1 MNKLIIS
8 FIIAFVLLTTII
20 SAAKPKLHKPLTFA
34 PQSTVVEDIPEKTSE
49 EEVQAPQV
57 VHVQQE
63 ETEETKFQFFPQK
76 DNIIEQNVKV
86 KPENTQTVQQRT
98 IVQNQPSQM
107 QNREIKTGGV
117 KNQTQTTQKT
127 KYELPKSVQ
136 DIVNGKKSPAQQ
148 EERIVKTQPAPVQK
162 QVQQKTAAQPIQQQ
176 ARPVQTKPQQV
187 QQKTVQVTSNTPL
200 TEAEEVI
207 VWNKWRSDL
216 QNKVMRDSRIAA
228 PRGTVFR
235 FSFTVN
241 KFGQMSNLKVWSDT
255 PGYTNYAIQALKP
268 LILSYQGQPIL
279 NFPARTKRI
288 TTNVEGAFAI
298 SNQDR
303 YTTPNDYSDIER
315 VRN

>member
-8 FIIAFVLLTTII
+8 LIVIFVLLTTVI
-20 SAAKPKLHKPLTFA
+20 SVVKPPLHKPLTFA
-34 PQSTVVEDIPEKTSE
+34 PQSTVVEDIPQKASDTDVET
-49 EEVQAPQV
+49 QI
-57 VHVQQE
+57 VHVQQTQE
-63 ETEETKFQFFPQK
+63 EQGVQLTPQQ
-76 DNIIEQNVKV
+76 DNIIQQNVKV
-86 KPENTQTVQQRT
+86 SQIPQQIVEQKTIFQNTPSQVVNKNIKTKAVKSQTQVQQR
-98 IVQNQPSQM
+98 P
-107 QNREIKTGGV
+107 
-117 KNQTQTTQKT
+117 
-127 KYELPKSVQ
+127 KYELPKSIQ
-136 DIVNGKKSPAQQ
+136 DIVNGKHPQNQEVEKIVQSPKPPVQQ
-148 EERIVKTQPAPVQK
+148 TTHQKPTTQPQQQIQQK
-162 QVQQKTAAQPIQQQ
+162 PKPPQVQQ
-176 ARPVQTKPQQV
+176 KPQQV
-187 QQKTVQVTSNTPL
+187 QNNAPL

-241 KFGQMSNLKVWSDT
+241 KFGQMSNLKIWSDT

-268 LILSYQGQPIL
+268 LLLSYQGKPIL

>member
-8 FIIAFVLLTTII
+8 LIVIFILLTTAILVV
-20 SAAKPKLHKPLTFA
+20 KPSLHKPLTFA
-34 PQSTVVEDIPEKTSE
+34 PQNTIVESIPQKASDTDVET
-49 EEVQAPQV
+49 QI
-57 VHVQQE
+57 VHVQQTQE
-63 ETEETKFQFFPQK
+63 EQGIQLAPQQDK
-76 DNIIEQNVKV
+76 LTQQNVKV
-86 KPENTQTVQQRT
+86 SQIPQQIVEQKSIFQNFPSQVVNKNIKTKAVKSQTQVQQR
-98 IVQNQPSQM
+98 P
-107 QNREIKTGGV
+107 
-117 KNQTQTTQKT
+117 
-127 KYELPKSVQ
+127 KYELPKSIQ
-136 DIVNGKKSPAQQ
+136 DIVNGKHPQNQEVEKIVQSPKPPVQQ
-148 EERIVKTQPAPVQK
+148 TSHQKPTTQPQ
-162 QVQQKTAAQPIQQQ
+162 QQIQQKP
-176 ARPVQTKPQQV
+176 KPQQV
-187 QQKTVQVTSNTPL
+187 QNNAPL

-241 KFGQMSNLKVWSDT
+241 KFGQMSNLKIWSDT

-268 LILSYQGQPIL
+268 LLLSYQGKPIL

>member
-8 FIIAFVLLTTII
+8 LIVIFILLTTAILVV
-20 SAAKPKLHKPLTFA
+20 KPSLHKPLTFA
-34 PQSTVVEDIPEKTSE
+34 PQNTIVESIPQKASDTDVET
-49 EEVQAPQV
+49 QI
-57 VHVQQE
+57 VHVQQTQE
-63 ETEETKFQFFPQK
+63 EQGIQLAPQQDK
-76 DNIIEQNVKV
+76 LTQQNVKV
-86 KPENTQTVQQRT
+86 SQIPQQIVEQKSIFQNIPSQVVNKNIKTKAVKSQTQVQQR
-98 IVQNQPSQM
+98 P
-107 QNREIKTGGV
+107 
-117 KNQTQTTQKT
+117 
-127 KYELPKSVQ
+127 KYELPKSIQ
-136 DIVNGKKSPAQQ
+136 DIVNGKHPQNQEVEKIVHSPKPPVQQ
-148 EERIVKTQPAPVQK
+148 TSHQKPTTQPQ
-162 QVQQKTAAQPIQQQ
+162 QQIQQKP
-176 ARPVQTKPQQV
+176 KPQQV
-187 QQKTVQVTSNTPL
+187 QNNAPL

-241 KFGQMSNLKVWSDT
+241 KFGQMSNLKIWSDT

-268 LILSYQGQPIL
+268 LLLSYQGKPIL

>member
-8 FIIAFVLLTTII
+8 LIVLFILLTTAILVV
-20 SAAKPKLHKPLTFA
+20 KPSLHKPLTFA
-34 PQSTVVEDIPEKTSE
+34 PQNTIVESIPQKASDTDVET
-49 EEVQAPQV
+49 QI
-57 VHVQQE
+57 VHVQQTQE
-63 ETEETKFQFFPQK
+63 EQGIQLAPQQDK
-76 DNIIEQNVKV
+76 LTQQNVKV
-86 KPENTQTVQQRT
+86 SQIPQQIVEQKSIFQNFPSQVVNKNIKTKAVKSQTQVQQR
-98 IVQNQPSQM
+98 P
-107 QNREIKTGGV
+107 
-117 KNQTQTTQKT
+117 
-127 KYELPKSVQ
+127 KYELPKSIQ
-136 DIVNGKKSPAQQ
+136 DIVNGKHPQNQEVEKIVQSPKPPVQQ
-148 EERIVKTQPAPVQK
+148 TSHQKPTTQPQQQIQQK
-162 QVQQKTAAQPIQQQ
+162 PKPPQVQNNA
-176 ARPVQTKPQQV
+176 
-187 QQKTVQVTSNTPL
+187 PL

-241 KFGQMSNLKVWSDT
+241 KFGQMSNLKIWSDT

-268 LILSYQGQPIL
+268 LLLSYQGKPIL

>member
-8 FIIAFVLLTTII
+8 LIVIFILLTTAILVV
-20 SAAKPKLHKPLTFA
+20 KPSLHKPLTFA
-34 PQSTVVEDIPEKTSE
+34 PQNTIVESIPQKASDTDVET
-49 EEVQAPQV
+49 QI
-57 VHVQQE
+57 VHVQQTQE
-63 ETEETKFQFFPQK
+63 DQGIQLAPQQDK
-76 DNIIEQNVKV
+76 LTQQNVKV
-86 KPENTQTVQQRT
+86 SQIPQQIVEQKSIFQNFPSQVVNKNIKTKAVKSQTQVQQR
-98 IVQNQPSQM
+98 P
-107 QNREIKTGGV
+107 
-117 KNQTQTTQKT
+117 
-127 KYELPKSVQ
+127 KYELPKSIQ
-136 DIVNGKKSPAQQ
+136 DIVNGKHPQNQEVEKIVQSPKPPVQQ
-148 EERIVKTQPAPVQK
+148 TPHQKPTTQPQ
-162 QVQQKTAAQPIQQQ
+162 QQIQQKP
-176 ARPVQTKPQQV
+176 KPQQV
-187 QQKTVQVTSNTPL
+187 QNNAPL

-241 KFGQMSNLKVWSDT
+241 KFGQMSNLKIWSDT

-268 LILSYQGQPIL
+268 LLLSYQGKPIL

>member
-8 FIIAFVLLTTII
+8 LIVIFILLTTVILVV
-20 SAAKPKLHKPLTFA
+20 KPSLHKPLTFA
-34 PQSTVVEDIPEKTSE
+34 PQNTIVESIPQKASDTDVET
-49 EEVQAPQV
+49 QI
-57 VHVQQE
+57 VHVQQTQE
-63 ETEETKFQFFPQK
+63 EQGIQLAPQQDK
-76 DNIIEQNVKV
+76 LTQQNVKV
-86 KPENTQTVQQRT
+86 SQIPQQIVEQKSIFQNFPSQVVNKNIKTKAVKSQTQVQQR
-98 IVQNQPSQM
+98 P
-107 QNREIKTGGV
+107 
-117 KNQTQTTQKT
+117 
-127 KYELPKSVQ
+127 KYELPKSIQ
-136 DIVNGKKSPAQQ
+136 DIVNGKHPQNQEVEKIVQSPKPPVQQ
-148 EERIVKTQPAPVQK
+148 TPHQKPTTQPQ
-162 QVQQKTAAQPIQQQ
+162 QQIQQKP
-176 ARPVQTKPQQV
+176 KPQQV
-187 QQKTVQVTSNTPL
+187 QNNAPL

-241 KFGQMSNLKVWSDT
+241 KFGQMSNLKIWSDT

-268 LILSYQGQPIL
+268 LLLSYQGKPIL

>member
-8 FIIAFVLLTTII
+8 LIVIFILLTTVILVV
-20 SAAKPKLHKPLTFA
+20 KPSLHKPLTFA
-34 PQSTVVEDIPEKTSE
+34 PQNTIVESIPQKASDTDVET
-49 EEVQAPQV
+49 QI
-57 VHVQQE
+57 VHVQQTQE
-63 ETEETKFQFFPQK
+63 EQGIQLAPQQDK
-76 DNIIEQNVKV
+76 LTQQNVKV
-86 KPENTQTVQQRT
+86 SQIPQQIVEQKSIFQNIPSQVVNKNIKTKAVKPQTQVQQR
-98 IVQNQPSQM
+98 P
-107 QNREIKTGGV
+107 
-117 KNQTQTTQKT
+117 
-127 KYELPKSVQ
+127 KYELPKSIQ
-136 DIVNGKKSPAQQ
+136 DIVNGKHPQNQEVEKIVQSP
-148 EERIVKTQPAPVQK
+148 KPPVQQTSHQK
-162 QVQQKTAAQPIQQQ
+162 PTTQHQQQIQQKPKPPQVQQ
-176 ARPVQTKPQQV
+176 KPQQV
-187 QQKTVQVTSNTPL
+187 QNNAPL

-241 KFGQMSNLKVWSDT
+241 KFGQMSNLKIWSDT

-268 LILSYQGQPIL
+268 LLLSYQGKPIL

>member
-8 FIIAFVLLTTII
+8 LIVIFVLLTTVILVV
-20 SAAKPKLHKPLTFA
+20 KPSLHKPLTFA
-34 PQSTVVEDIPEKTSE
+34 PQSTVVEDIPQKASDTDVET
-49 EEVQAPQV
+49 QI
-57 VHVQQE
+57 VHVQQTQE
-63 ETEETKFQFFPQK
+63 EQGVQFTPQQ
-76 DNIIEQNVKV
+76 DNIIQQNVKV
-86 KPENTQTVQQRT
+86 SQIPQQIVEQKTIFQNTPSQVVNKKIKTKAVKSQTQVQQR
-98 IVQNQPSQM
+98 P
-107 QNREIKTGGV
+107 
-117 KNQTQTTQKT
+117 
-127 KYELPKSVQ
+127 KYELPKSIQ
-136 DIVNGKKSPAQQ
+136 DIVNGKHPQNQEVEKIVQSP
-148 EERIVKTQPAPVQK
+148 KPPVQQTTHQK
-162 QVQQKTAAQPIQQQ
+162 PTTPPQQQQVQQKP
-176 ARPVQTKPQQV
+176 KPQQV
-187 QQKTVQVTSNTPL
+187 QQKPQQVQNNAPL

-241 KFGQMSNLKVWSDT
+241 KFGQMSNLKIWSDT

-268 LILSYQGQPIL
+268 LLLSYQGKPIL

-303 YTTPNDYSDIER
+303 FTTPNDYSDIER

>member
-8 FIIAFVLLTTII
+8 LIVIFVLLTTVI
-20 SAAKPKLHKPLTFA
+20 SVVKPPLHKPLTFA
-34 PQSTVVEDIPEKTSE
+34 PQSTVVEDIPQKASDTDVET
-49 EEVQAPQV
+49 QI
-57 VHVQQE
+57 VHVQQTQE
-63 ETEETKFQFFPQK
+63 EQGVQFTPQQ
-76 DNIIEQNVKV
+76 DNIIQQNVKV
-86 KPENTQTVQQRT
+86 SQIPQQIVEQKTFFQNTPSQVVNKNIKTKAIKSQTQVQQR
-98 IVQNQPSQM
+98 P
-107 QNREIKTGGV
+107 
-117 KNQTQTTQKT
+117 
-127 KYELPKSVQ
+127 KYELPKSIQ
-136 DIVNGKKSPAQQ
+136 DIVNGKHPQNQEVEKIVQSP
-148 EERIVKTQPAPVQK
+148 KPPVQQTTHQK
-162 QVQQKTAAQPIQQQ
+162 PTTPHQQQQVQQKP
-176 ARPVQTKPQQV
+176 KPQQV
-187 QQKTVQVTSNTPL
+187 QQKPQQVQNNAPL

-241 KFGQMSNLKVWSDT
+241 KFGQMSNLKIWSDT

-268 LILSYQGQPIL
+268 LLLSYQGKPIL

-303 YTTPNDYSDIER
+303 FTTPNDYSDIER

>member
-8 FIIAFVLLTTII
+8 LIVIFILLTTAILVV
-20 SAAKPKLHKPLTFA
+20 KPSLHKPLTFA
-34 PQSTVVEDIPEKTSE
+34 PQNTIVESIPQKASDTDVET
-49 EEVQAPQV
+49 QI
-57 VHVQQE
+57 VHVQQTQE
-63 ETEETKFQFFPQK
+63 EQGIQLAPQQDK
-76 DNIIEQNVKV
+76 LTQQNVKV
-86 KPENTQTVQQRT
+86 SQIPQQIVEQKSIFQNIPSQVVNKNIKTKAVKPQTQVQQR
-98 IVQNQPSQM
+98 P
-107 QNREIKTGGV
+107 
-117 KNQTQTTQKT
+117 
-127 KYELPKSVQ
+127 KYELPKSIQ
-136 DIVNGKKSPAQQ
+136 DIVNGKHPQNQEVEKIVQSPKPPVQQ
-148 EERIVKTQPAPVQK
+148 TSHQKPTTQPQ
-162 QVQQKTAAQPIQQQ
+162 QQIQQKP
-176 ARPVQTKPQQV
+176 KPQQV
-187 QQKTVQVTSNTPL
+187 QNNAPL

-241 KFGQMSNLKVWSDT
+241 KFGQMSNLKIWSDT

-268 LILSYQGQPIL
+268 LLLSYQGKPIL

>member
-8 FIIAFVLLTTII
+8 LIVIFILLTTAILVV
-20 SAAKPKLHKPLTFA
+20 KPSLHKPLTFA
-34 PQSTVVEDIPEKTSE
+34 PQNTIVESIPQKASDTDVET
-49 EEVQAPQV
+49 QI
-57 VHVQQE
+57 VHVQQTQE
-63 ETEETKFQFFPQK
+63 EQGIQLAPQQDK
-76 DNIIEQNVKV
+76 LTQQNVKV
-86 KPENTQTVQQRT
+86 SQIPQQIVEQKSIFQNIPSQVVNKNIKTKAVKSQTQAQQR
-98 IVQNQPSQM
+98 P
-107 QNREIKTGGV
+107 
-117 KNQTQTTQKT
+117 
-127 KYELPKSVQ
+127 KYELPKSIQ
-136 DIVNGKKSPAQQ
+136 DIVNGKHPQNQEVEKIVQSP
-148 EERIVKTQPAPVQK
+148 KPPVQQK
-162 QVQQKTAAQPIQQQ
+162 PKPPQVQQ
-176 ARPVQTKPQQV
+176 KPQQV
-187 QQKTVQVTSNTPL
+187 QNNAPL

-241 KFGQMSNLKVWSDT
+241 KFGQMSNLKIWSDT

-268 LILSYQGQPIL
+268 LLLSYQGKPIL

>member
-8 FIIAFVLLTTII
+8 LIVIFILLTTAILVV
-20 SAAKPKLHKPLTFA
+20 KPSLHKPLTFA
-34 PQSTVVEDIPEKTSE
+34 PQNTIVESIPQKASDTDVET
-49 EEVQAPQV
+49 QI
-57 VHVQQE
+57 VHVQQTQE
-63 ETEETKFQFFPQK
+63 EQGIQLAPQQDK
-76 DNIIEQNVKV
+76 LTQQNVKV
-86 KPENTQTVQQRT
+86 SQIPQQIVEQKSIFQNFPSQVVNKNIKTKTVKSQTQVQQR
-98 IVQNQPSQM
+98 P
-107 QNREIKTGGV
+107 
-117 KNQTQTTQKT
+117 
-127 KYELPKSVQ
+127 KYELPKSIQ
-136 DIVNGKKSPAQQ
+136 DIVNGKHPQNQEVEKIVQSPKPPVQQ
-148 EERIVKTQPAPVQK
+148 TMHQKPTTQPQQQIQQK
-162 QVQQKTAAQPIQQQ
+162 PKPPQVQNNA
-176 ARPVQTKPQQV
+176 
-187 QQKTVQVTSNTPL
+187 PL

-241 KFGQMSNLKVWSDT
+241 KFGQMSNLKIWSDT

-268 LILSYQGQPIL
+268 LLLSYQGKPIL

>member
-8 FIIAFVLLTTII
+8 LIVIFILLTTVILVV
-20 SAAKPKLHKPLTFA
+20 KPSLHKPLTFA
-34 PQSTVVEDIPEKTSE
+34 PQNTIVESIPQKASDTDVET
-49 EEVQAPQV
+49 QI
-57 VHVQQE
+57 VHVQQTQE
-63 ETEETKFQFFPQK
+63 EQGIQLAPQQDK
-76 DNIIEQNVKV
+76 LTQQNVKV
-86 KPENTQTVQQRT
+86 SQIPQQIVEQKSIFQNIPSLVVNKNIKTKAVKSQTQVQQR
-98 IVQNQPSQM
+98 P
-107 QNREIKTGGV
+107 
-117 KNQTQTTQKT
+117 
-127 KYELPKSVQ
+127 KYELPKSIQ
-136 DIVNGKKSPAQQ
+136 DIVNGKHPQNQEVEKIVHSPKPPVQQ
-148 EERIVKTQPAPVQK
+148 TSHQKPTTQPQQQIQQK
-162 QVQQKTAAQPIQQQ
+162 PKPTQVQQ
-176 ARPVQTKPQQV
+176 KPQQV
-187 QQKTVQVTSNTPL
+187 QNNAPL

-241 KFGQMSNLKVWSDT
+241 KFGQMSNLKIWSDT

-268 LILSYQGQPIL
+268 LLLSYQGKPIL

>member
-8 FIIAFVLLTTII
+8 LIVIFILLTTAILVV
-20 SAAKPKLHKPLTFA
+20 KPSLHKPLTFA
-34 PQSTVVEDIPEKTSE
+34 PQNTIVESIPQKASDTDVET
-49 EEVQAPQV
+49 QI
-57 VHVQQE
+57 VHVQQTQE
-63 ETEETKFQFFPQK
+63 EQGIQLSPQQDK
-76 DNIIEQNVKV
+76 LTQQNVKV
-86 KPENTQTVQQRT
+86 SQIPQQIVEQKSIFQNFPSQVVNKNIKTKAVKSQTQVQQR
-98 IVQNQPSQM
+98 P
-107 QNREIKTGGV
+107 
-117 KNQTQTTQKT
+117 
-127 KYELPKSVQ
+127 KYELPKSIQ
-136 DIVNGKKSPAQQ
+136 DIVNGKHPQNQEVEKIVQSPKPPVQQ
-148 EERIVKTQPAPVQK
+148 TTHQKPTTQPQQQIQQK
-162 QVQQKTAAQPIQQQ
+162 PKPPQVQNNA
-176 ARPVQTKPQQV
+176 
-187 QQKTVQVTSNTPL
+187 PL

-241 KFGQMSNLKVWSDT
+241 KFGQMSNLKIWSDT

-268 LILSYQGQPIL
+268 LLLSYQGKPIL

>member
-8 FIIAFVLLTTII
+8 LIVIFILLTTVILVV
-20 SAAKPKLHKPLTFA
+20 KPSLHKPLTFA
-34 PQSTVVEDIPEKTSE
+34 PQNTIVESIPQKASDTDVET
-49 EEVQAPQV
+49 QI
-57 VHVQQE
+57 VHVQQTQE
-63 ETEETKFQFFPQK
+63 EQGIQLAPQQDK
-76 DNIIEQNVKV
+76 LTQQNVKV
-86 KPENTQTVQQRT
+86 SQIPQQIVEQKSIFQNIPSQVVNKNIKTKAVKPQTQVQQR
-98 IVQNQPSQM
+98 P
-107 QNREIKTGGV
+107 
-117 KNQTQTTQKT
+117 
-127 KYELPKSVQ
+127 KYELPKSIQ
-136 DIVNGKKSPAQQ
+136 DIVNGKHPQNQEVEKIVQSP
-148 EERIVKTQPAPVQK
+148 KPPVQQTSHQK
-162 QVQQKTAAQPIQQQ
+162 PTTQHQQQIQQKPKPPQVQQ
-176 ARPVQTKPQQV
+176 KPQQV
-187 QQKTVQVTSNTPL
+187 QNNAPL

-241 KFGQMSNLKVWSDT
+241 KFGQMSNLKIWSDT

-268 LILSYQGQPIL
+268 LLLSYQGKPIL

-303 YTTPNDYSDIER
+303 FTTPNDYSDIER

>member
-8 FIIAFVLLTTII
+8 LIVIFVLLTTVI
-20 SAAKPKLHKPLTFA
+20 SVVKPPLHKPLTFA
-34 PQSTVVEDIPEKTSE
+34 PQSTVIEDIPQKASDTDVET
-49 EEVQAPQV
+49 QI
-57 VHVQQE
+57 VHVQQTQE
-63 ETEETKFQFFPQK
+63 EQGVQFTPQQ
-76 DNIIEQNVKV
+76 DNIIQQNVKV
-86 KPENTQTVQQRT
+86 SQIPQQIVEQKTIFQNTPSQVVNKKIKTKAIKSQTQVQQR
-98 IVQNQPSQM
+98 P
-107 QNREIKTGGV
+107 
-117 KNQTQTTQKT
+117 
-127 KYELPKSVQ
+127 KYELPKSIQ
-136 DIVNGKKSPAQQ
+136 DIVNGKHPQNQEVEKIVQSP
-148 EERIVKTQPAPVQK
+148 KPPVQQTTHQK
-162 QVQQKTAAQPIQQQ
+162 PTTPHQQQQVQQKP
-176 ARPVQTKPQQV
+176 KPQQV
-187 QQKTVQVTSNTPL
+187 QQKPQQVQNNAPL

-241 KFGQMSNLKVWSDT
+241 KFGQMSNLKIWSDT

-268 LILSYQGQPIL
+268 LLLSYQGKPIL

-303 YTTPNDYSDIER
+303 FTTPNDYSDIER

>member
-8 FIIAFVLLTTII
+8 LIVIFILLTTAILVV
-20 SAAKPKLHKPLTFA
+20 KPSLHKPLTFA
-34 PQSTVVEDIPEKTSE
+34 PQNTIVESIPQKASDTDVET
-49 EEVQAPQV
+49 QI
-57 VHVQQE
+57 VHVQQTQE
-63 ETEETKFQFFPQK
+63 EQGIQLAPQQDK
-76 DNIIEQNVKV
+76 LTQQNVKV
-86 KPENTQTVQQRT
+86 SQIPQQIVEQKSIFQNFPSQVVNKNIKTKAVKSQTQVQQH
-98 IVQNQPSQM
+98 P
-107 QNREIKTGGV
+107 
-117 KNQTQTTQKT
+117 
-127 KYELPKSVQ
+127 KYELPKSIQ
-136 DIVNGKKSPAQQ
+136 DIVNGKHTQNQEVEKIVQSPKPPVQQ
-148 EERIVKTQPAPVQK
+148 TTHQKPTTQPQQQIQQK
-162 QVQQKTAAQPIQQQ
+162 PKPPQVQQ
-176 ARPVQTKPQQV
+176 KPQQV
-187 QQKTVQVTSNTPL
+187 QNNAPL

-241 KFGQMSNLKVWSDT
+241 KFGQMSNLKIWSDT

-268 LILSYQGQPIL
+268 LLLSYQGKPIL

>member
-8 FIIAFVLLTTII
+8 LIVIFVLLTTAILVV
-20 SAAKPKLHKPLTFA
+20 KPSLHKPLTFA
-34 PQSTVVEDIPEKTSE
+34 PQNTIVESIPQKASDTDVET
-49 EEVQAPQV
+49 QI
-57 VHVQQE
+57 VHVQQTQE
-63 ETEETKFQFFPQK
+63 EQGIQLAPQQDK
-76 DNIIEQNVKV
+76 LTQQNVKV
-86 KPENTQTVQQRT
+86 SQIPQQIVEQKSIFQNFPSQVVNKNIKTKAVKSQTQVQQR
-98 IVQNQPSQM
+98 P
-107 QNREIKTGGV
+107 
-117 KNQTQTTQKT
+117 
-127 KYELPKSVQ
+127 KYELPKSIQ
-136 DIVNGKKSPAQQ
+136 DIVNGKHPQNQEVEKIVQSQKPPVQQ
-148 EERIVKTQPAPVQK
+148 TSHQKPTTQPQQQIQQK
-162 QVQQKTAAQPIQQQ
+162 PKPPQVQNNA
-176 ARPVQTKPQQV
+176 
-187 QQKTVQVTSNTPL
+187 PL

-241 KFGQMSNLKVWSDT
+241 KFGQMSNLKIWSDT

-268 LILSYQGQPIL
+268 LLLSYQGKPIL

>member
-8 FIIAFVLLTTII
+8 LIVIFILLTTAILVV
-20 SAAKPKLHKPLTFA
+20 KPSLHKPLTFA
-34 PQSTVVEDIPEKTSE
+34 PQNTIVESIPQKASDTDVET
-49 EEVQAPQV
+49 QI
-57 VHVQQE
+57 VHVQQTQE
-63 ETEETKFQFFPQK
+63 EQGIQLAPQQDK
-76 DNIIEQNVKV
+76 LTQQNVKV
-86 KPENTQTVQQRT
+86 SQIPQQIVEQKSIFQNFPSQVVNKNIKTKAVKSQTQVQQR
-98 IVQNQPSQM
+98 P
-107 QNREIKTGGV
+107 
-117 KNQTQTTQKT
+117 
-127 KYELPKSVQ
+127 KYELPKSIQ
-136 DIVNGKKSPAQQ
+136 DIVNGKHPQNQEVEKIVQSQKPPVQQ
-148 EERIVKTQPAPVQK
+148 TSHQKPTTQPQ
-162 QVQQKTAAQPIQQQ
+162 QQIQQKP
-176 ARPVQTKPQQV
+176 KPQQV
-187 QQKTVQVTSNTPL
+187 QNNAPL

-241 KFGQMSNLKVWSDT
+241 KFGQMSNLKIWSDT

-268 LILSYQGQPIL
+268 LLLSYQGKPIL

>member
-8 FIIAFVLLTTII
+8 LIVIFILLTTVI
-20 SAAKPKLHKPLTFA
+20 SVVKPPLHKPLTFA
-34 PQSTVVEDIPEKTSE
+34 PQSTVVEDIPQKASDTDVET
-49 EEVQAPQV
+49 QI
-57 VHVQQE
+57 VHVQQTQE
-63 ETEETKFQFFPQK
+63 EQGVQLTPQQN
-76 DNIIEQNVKV
+76 NIIQQNVKV
-86 KPENTQTVQQRT
+86 SQIPQQIVEQKTIFQNTPSQVVNKNIKTKAVKSQTQVQQR
-98 IVQNQPSQM
+98 P
-107 QNREIKTGGV
+107 
-117 KNQTQTTQKT
+117 
-127 KYELPKSVQ
+127 KYELPKSIQ
-136 DIVNGKKSPAQQ
+136 DIVNGKHPQNQEVEKIVQSP
-148 EERIVKTQPAPVQK
+148 KPPVQQTTHQK
-162 QVQQKTAAQPIQQQ
+162 PTTPHQQ
-176 ARPVQTKPQQV
+176 QQV
-187 QQKTVQVTSNTPL
+187 QQKPKPPQVQQKHQQVQNNAPL

-241 KFGQMSNLKVWSDT
+241 KFGQMSNLKIWSDT

-268 LILSYQGQPIL
+268 LLLSYQGKPIL

-303 YTTPNDYSDIER
+303 FTTPNDYSDIEK

>member
-8 FIIAFVLLTTII
+8 LIVIFILLTTAILVV
-20 SAAKPKLHKPLTFA
+20 KPSLHKPLTFA
-34 PQSTVVEDIPEKTSE
+34 PQNTIVESIPQKASDTDVET
-49 EEVQAPQV
+49 QI
-57 VHVQQE
+57 VHVQQTQE
-63 ETEETKFQFFPQK
+63 EQGIQLAPQQDK
-76 DNIIEQNVKV
+76 LTQQNVKV
-86 KPENTQTVQQRT
+86 SQIPQQIVEQKTIFQNTPSQVVNKNIKTKAVKSQTQVQQR
-98 IVQNQPSQM
+98 P
-107 QNREIKTGGV
+107 
-117 KNQTQTTQKT
+117 
-127 KYELPKSVQ
+127 KYELPKSIQ
-136 DIVNGKKSPAQQ
+136 DIVNGKHPQNQEVEKIVQSPKPPVQQ
-148 EERIVKTQPAPVQK
+148 TTHQKPTTQPQ
-162 QVQQKTAAQPIQQQ
+162 QQIQQKP
-176 ARPVQTKPQQV
+176 KPQQV
-187 QQKTVQVTSNTPL
+187 QNNAPL

-241 KFGQMSNLKVWSDT
+241 KFGQMSNLKIWSDT

-268 LILSYQGQPIL
+268 LLLSYQGKPIL

-303 YTTPNDYSDIER
+303 FTTPNDYSDIER

>member
-8 FIIAFVLLTTII
+8 LIVIFILLTTAILVV
-20 SAAKPKLHKPLTFA
+20 KPSLHKPLTFA
-34 PQSTVVEDIPEKTSE
+34 PQNTIVESIPQKASDTDVET
-49 EEVQAPQV
+49 QI
-57 VHVQQE
+57 VHVQQTQE
-63 ETEETKFQFFPQK
+63 EQGIQLAPQQDK
-76 DNIIEQNVKV
+76 LTQQNVKV
-86 KPENTQTVQQRT
+86 SQIPQQIVEQKSIFQNIPSQVVNKNIKTKAVKSQTQVQQR
-98 IVQNQPSQM
+98 P
-107 QNREIKTGGV
+107 
-117 KNQTQTTQKT
+117 
-127 KYELPKSVQ
+127 KYELPKSIQ
-136 DIVNGKKSPAQQ
+136 DIVNGKHSQNQEVEKIVQSPKPPVQQ
-148 EERIVKTQPAPVQK
+148 TSHQKPTTQPQQQIQQK
-162 QVQQKTAAQPIQQQ
+162 PKPPQVQNNA
-176 ARPVQTKPQQV
+176 
-187 QQKTVQVTSNTPL
+187 PL

-241 KFGQMSNLKVWSDT
+241 KFGQMSNLKIWSDT

-268 LILSYQGQPIL
+268 LLLSYQGKPIL

>member
-8 FIIAFVLLTTII
+8 LIVIFILLTTAILVV
-20 SAAKPKLHKPLTFA
+20 KPSLHKPLTFA
-34 PQSTVVEDIPEKTSE
+34 PQNTIVESIPQKASDTDVET
-49 EEVQAPQV
+49 QI
-57 VHVQQE
+57 VHVQQTQE
-63 ETEETKFQFFPQK
+63 EQGIQLAPQQDK
-76 DNIIEQNVKV
+76 LTQQNVKV
-86 KPENTQTVQQRT
+86 SQIPQQIVEQKSIFQNIPSQVVNKNIKTKAVKSQTQVQQR
-98 IVQNQPSQM
+98 P
-107 QNREIKTGGV
+107 
-117 KNQTQTTQKT
+117 
-127 KYELPKSVQ
+127 KYELPKSIQ
-136 DIVNGKKSPAQQ
+136 DIVNGKHPQNQEVEKIVQSPKPPVQQ
-148 EERIVKTQPAPVQK
+148 TSHQKPTTQPQQQIQQK
-162 QVQQKTAAQPIQQQ
+162 PKPPQVQNNA
-176 ARPVQTKPQQV
+176 
-187 QQKTVQVTSNTPL
+187 PL

-216 QNKVMRDSRIAA
+216 QNKVMRDSRITA

-241 KFGQMSNLKVWSDT
+241 KFGQMSNLKIWSDT

-268 LILSYQGQPIL
+268 LLLSYQGKPIL

>member
-8 FIIAFVLLTTII
+8 LIVIFVLLTTVI
-20 SAAKPKLHKPLTFA
+20 SVVKPSLHKPLTFA
-34 PQSTVVEDIPEKTSE
+34 PQSTVVEDIPQKASDTDVET
-49 EEVQAPQV
+49 QI
-57 VHVQQE
+57 VHVQQTQE
-63 ETEETKFQFFPQK
+63 EQGVQFTPQQ
-76 DNIIEQNVKV
+76 DNIIQQNVKV
-86 KPENTQTVQQRT
+86 SQIPQQIVEQKTIFQNTPSQVVNKKIKTKAIKSQTQVQQR
-98 IVQNQPSQM
+98 P
-107 QNREIKTGGV
+107 
-117 KNQTQTTQKT
+117 
-127 KYELPKSVQ
+127 KYELPKSIQ
-136 DIVNGKKSPAQQ
+136 DIVNGKHPQNQEVEKIVQSP
-148 EERIVKTQPAPVQK
+148 KPPVQQTTHQK
-162 QVQQKTAAQPIQQQ
+162 PTTPPQQQQVQQKP
-176 ARPVQTKPQQV
+176 KPQQV
-187 QQKTVQVTSNTPL
+187 QQKPQQVQNNAPL

-241 KFGQMSNLKVWSDT
+241 KFGQMSNLKIWSDT

-268 LILSYQGQPIL
+268 LLLSYQGKPIL

-303 YTTPNDYSDIER
+303 FTTPNDYSDIER

>member
-8 FIIAFVLLTTII
+8 LIVIFVLLTTVI
-20 SAAKPKLHKPLTFA
+20 SVVKPPLHKPLTFA
-34 PQSTVVEDIPEKTSE
+34 PQSTVVEDIPQKASDTDVET
-49 EEVQAPQV
+49 QI
-57 VHVQQE
+57 VHVQQTQE
-63 ETEETKFQFFPQK
+63 EQGVQFTPQQ
-76 DNIIEQNVKV
+76 DNIIQQNVKV
-86 KPENTQTVQQRT
+86 SQIPQQIVEQKTIFQNTPSQVVNKNIKTKSVKSQTQVQQR
-98 IVQNQPSQM
+98 P
-107 QNREIKTGGV
+107 
-117 KNQTQTTQKT
+117 
-127 KYELPKSVQ
+127 KYELPKSIQ
-136 DIVNGKKSPAQQ
+136 DIVNGKHPQNQEVEKIVQSP
-148 EERIVKTQPAPVQK
+148 KPPVQQTTHQK
-162 QVQQKTAAQPIQQQ
+162 PTTPHQQQQVQQKPKPPQVQQ
-176 ARPVQTKPQQV
+176 KPQQV
-187 QQKTVQVTSNTPL
+187 QNNAPL

-241 KFGQMSNLKVWSDT
+241 KFGQMSNLKIWSDT

-268 LILSYQGQPIL
+268 LLLSYQGKPIL

-303 YTTPNDYSDIER
+303 FTTPNDYSDIER

>member
-8 FIIAFVLLTTII
+8 LIVIFILLTTAILVV
-20 SAAKPKLHKPLTFA
+20 KPSLHKPLTFA
-34 PQSTVVEDIPEKTSE
+34 PQNTIVESIPQKASDTDVET
-49 EEVQAPQV
+49 QI
-57 VHVQQE
+57 VHVQQTQE
-63 ETEETKFQFFPQK
+63 EQGIQLAPQQDK
-76 DNIIEQNVKV
+76 LTQQNVKV
-86 KPENTQTVQQRT
+86 SQIPQQIVEQKSIFQNFPSQVVNKNIKTKAVKSQTQVQQR
-98 IVQNQPSQM
+98 P
-107 QNREIKTGGV
+107 
-117 KNQTQTTQKT
+117 
-127 KYELPKSVQ
+127 KYELPKSIQ
-136 DIVNGKKSPAQQ
+136 DIVNGKHPQNQEVEKIVQSQKPPVQQ
-148 EERIVKTQPAPVQK
+148 TSHQKPTTQPQ
-162 QVQQKTAAQPIQQQ
+162 QQIQQKS
-176 ARPVQTKPQQV
+176 KPQQV
-187 QQKTVQVTSNTPL
+187 QNNAPL

-241 KFGQMSNLKVWSDT
+241 KFGQMSNLKIWSDT

-268 LILSYQGQPIL
+268 LLLSYQGKPIL

-303 YTTPNDYSDIER
+303 FTTPNDYSDIER

>member
-8 FIIAFVLLTTII
+8 LIVIFVLLTTVILVV
-20 SAAKPKLHKPLTFA
+20 KPSLHKPLTFA
-34 PQSTVVEDIPEKTSE
+34 PQSTVVEDIPQKASDTDVET
-49 EEVQAPQV
+49 QI
-57 VHVQQE
+57 VHVQQTQE
-63 ETEETKFQFFPQK
+63 EQGVQFTPQQ
-76 DNIIEQNVKV
+76 DNIIQQNVKV
-86 KPENTQTVQQRT
+86 SQIPQQIVEQKTIFQNTPSQVVNKKIKTKAIKSQTQVQQR
-98 IVQNQPSQM
+98 P
-107 QNREIKTGGV
+107 
-117 KNQTQTTQKT
+117 
-127 KYELPKSVQ
+127 KYELPKSIQ
-136 DIVNGKKSPAQQ
+136 DIVNGKHPQNQEVEKIVQSP
-148 EERIVKTQPAPVQK
+148 KPPVQQTTHQK
-162 QVQQKTAAQPIQQQ
+162 PTTPHQQQQVQQKP
-176 ARPVQTKPQQV
+176 KPQQV
-187 QQKTVQVTSNTPL
+187 QQKPQQVQNNAPL

-241 KFGQMSNLKVWSDT
+241 KFGQMSNLKIWSDT

-268 LILSYQGQPIL
+268 LLLSYQGKPIL

-303 YTTPNDYSDIER
+303 FTTPNDYSDIER

>member
-8 FIIAFVLLTTII
+8 LIVIFVLLTTVI
-20 SAAKPKLHKPLTFA
+20 SVVRPPLHKPLTFA
-34 PQSTVVEDIPEKTSE
+34 PQSTVVEDIPQKASDTDVET
-49 EEVQAPQV
+49 QI
-57 VHVQQE
+57 VHVQQTQE
-63 ETEETKFQFFPQK
+63 EQGVQFTPQQ
-76 DNIIEQNVKV
+76 DNIIQQNVKV
-86 KPENTQTVQQRT
+86 SQIPQQIVEQKTIFQNTPSQVVNKNIKTKAVKSQTQVQQR
-98 IVQNQPSQM
+98 P
-107 QNREIKTGGV
+107 
-117 KNQTQTTQKT
+117 
-127 KYELPKSVQ
+127 KYELPKSIQ
-136 DIVNGKKSPAQQ
+136 DIVNGKHPQNQEVEKIVQSP
-148 EERIVKTQPAPVQK
+148 KPPVQQTTHQK
-162 QVQQKTAAQPIQQQ
+162 PTTPHQQQQVQQKP
-176 ARPVQTKPQQV
+176 KPQQV
-187 QQKTVQVTSNTPL
+187 QQKPQQVQNNAPL

-241 KFGQMSNLKVWSDT
+241 KFGQMSNLKIWSDT

-268 LILSYQGQPIL
+268 LLLSYQGKPIL

-303 YTTPNDYSDIER
+303 FTTPNDYSDIER

>member
-8 FIIAFVLLTTII
+8 LIVIFILLTTAILVV
-20 SAAKPKLHKPLTFA
+20 KPSLHKPLTFA
-34 PQSTVVEDIPEKTSE
+34 PQNTIVESIPQKASDTDVET
-49 EEVQAPQV
+49 QI
-57 VHVQQE
+57 VHVQQTQE
-63 ETEETKFQFFPQK
+63 EQGIQLAPQQDK
-76 DNIIEQNVKV
+76 LTQQNVKV
-86 KPENTQTVQQRT
+86 SQIPQQIVEQKSIFQNIPSQVVNKNIKTKAVKSQTQVQQH
-98 IVQNQPSQM
+98 P
-107 QNREIKTGGV
+107 
-117 KNQTQTTQKT
+117 
-127 KYELPKSVQ
+127 KYELPKSIQ
-136 DIVNGKKSPAQQ
+136 DIVNGKHPQNQEVEKIVQSPKPPVQQ
-148 EERIVKTQPAPVQK
+148 TMHQKPTTQPQQQIQQK
-162 QVQQKTAAQPIQQQ
+162 PKPPQVQNNA
-176 ARPVQTKPQQV
+176 
-187 QQKTVQVTSNTPL
+187 PL

-241 KFGQMSNLKVWSDT
+241 KFGQMSNLKIWSDT

-268 LILSYQGQPIL
+268 LLLSYQGKPIL

>member
-8 FIIAFVLLTTII
+8 LIVIFILLTTAILVV
-20 SAAKPKLHKPLTFA
+20 KPSLHKPLTFA
-34 PQSTVVEDIPEKTSE
+34 PQNTIVESIPQKASDTDVET
-49 EEVQAPQV
+49 QI
-57 VHVQQE
+57 VHVQQTQE
-63 ETEETKFQFFPQK
+63 EQGIQLAPQQDK
-76 DNIIEQNVKV
+76 LTQQNVKV
-86 KPENTQTVQQRT
+86 SQIPQQIVEQKSIFQNIPSQVVNKDIKTKAVKSQTQVQQR
-98 IVQNQPSQM
+98 P
-107 QNREIKTGGV
+107 
-117 KNQTQTTQKT
+117 
-127 KYELPKSVQ
+127 KYELPKSIQ
-136 DIVNGKKSPAQQ
+136 DIVNGKHPQNQEVEKIVQSPKPPVQQ
-148 EERIVKTQPAPVQK
+148 TTHQKPTTQPQ
-162 QVQQKTAAQPIQQQ
+162 QQIQQKP
-176 ARPVQTKPQQV
+176 KPQQV
-187 QQKTVQVTSNTPL
+187 QNNAPL

-241 KFGQMSNLKVWSDT
+241 KFGQMSNLKIWSDT

-268 LILSYQGQPIL
+268 LLLSYQGKPIL

>member
-8 FIIAFVLLTTII
+8 LIVIFILLTTAILVV
-20 SAAKPKLHKPLTFA
+20 KPSLHKPLTFA
-34 PQSTVVEDIPEKTSE
+34 PQNTIVESIPQKASDTDVET
-49 EEVQAPQV
+49 QI
-57 VHVQQE
+57 VHVQQTQE
-63 ETEETKFQFFPQK
+63 EQGIQLAPQQDK
-76 DNIIEQNVKV
+76 LTQQNVKV
-86 KPENTQTVQQRT
+86 SQIPQQIVEQKSIFQNFPSQVVNKNIKTKAVKSQTQVQQR
-98 IVQNQPSQM
+98 P
-107 QNREIKTGGV
+107 
-117 KNQTQTTQKT
+117 
-127 KYELPKSVQ
+127 KYELPKSIQ
-136 DIVNGKKSPAQQ
+136 DIVNGKHPQNQEVEKIVQSPKPPVQQ
-148 EERIVKTQPAPVQK
+148 TPHQKPTTQPQ
-162 QVQQKTAAQPIQQQ
+162 QQIQQKP
-176 ARPVQTKPQQV
+176 KPQQV
-187 QQKTVQVTSNTPL
+187 QNNAPL

-241 KFGQMSNLKVWSDT
+241 KFGQMSNLRIWSDT

-268 LILSYQGQPIL
+268 LLLSYQGKPIL

>member
-8 FIIAFVLLTTII
+8 LIVIFILLTTAILVV
-20 SAAKPKLHKPLTFA
+20 KPSLHKPLTFA
-34 PQSTVVEDIPEKTSE
+34 PQNTIVESIPQKASDTDVET
-49 EEVQAPQV
+49 QI
-57 VHVQQE
+57 VHVQQTQE
-63 ETEETKFQFFPQK
+63 EQGIQLAPQQDK
-76 DNIIEQNVKV
+76 LTQQNVKV
-86 KPENTQTVQQRT
+86 SQIPQQIVEQKSIFQNFPSQVVNKNIKTKAVKSQTQVQQR
-98 IVQNQPSQM
+98 P
-107 QNREIKTGGV
+107 
-117 KNQTQTTQKT
+117 
-127 KYELPKSVQ
+127 KYELPKSIQ
-136 DIVNGKKSPAQQ
+136 DIVNGKHPQNQEVEKIVQSPKPPVQQ
-148 EERIVKTQPAPVQK
+148 TSHQKPTTQPQ
-162 QVQQKTAAQPIQQQ
+162 QQIQQKP
-176 ARPVQTKPQQV
+176 KPQQV
-187 QQKTVQVTSNTPL
+187 QNNAPL

-268 LILSYQGQPIL
+268 LLLSYQGKPIL

>member
-8 FIIAFVLLTTII
+8 LIVIFILLTTAILVV
-20 SAAKPKLHKPLTFA
+20 KPSLHKPLTFA
-34 PQSTVVEDIPEKTSE
+34 PQNTIVESIPQKASDTDVET
-49 EEVQAPQV
+49 QI
-57 VHVQQE
+57 VHVQQTQE
-63 ETEETKFQFFPQK
+63 EQGIQLAPQQDK
-76 DNIIEQNVKV
+76 LTQQNVKV
-86 KPENTQTVQQRT
+86 SQIPQQIVEQKSIFQNFPTQVVNKNIKTKAVKSQTQVQQR
-98 IVQNQPSQM
+98 P
-107 QNREIKTGGV
+107 
-117 KNQTQTTQKT
+117 
-127 KYELPKSVQ
+127 KYELPKSIQ
-136 DIVNGKKSPAQQ
+136 DIVNGKHPQNQEVEKIVQSPKPPVQQ
-148 EERIVKTQPAPVQK
+148 TSHQKPTTQPQ
-162 QVQQKTAAQPIQQQ
+162 QQIQQKP
-176 ARPVQTKPQQV
+176 KPQQV
-187 QQKTVQVTSNTPL
+187 QNNAPL

-241 KFGQMSNLKVWSDT
+241 KFGQMSNLKIWSDT

-268 LILSYQGQPIL
+268 LLLSYQGKPIL

-303 YTTPNDYSDIER
+303 FTTPNDYSDIER

>member
-8 FIIAFVLLTTII
+8 LIVIFILLTTAILVV
-20 SAAKPKLHKPLTFA
+20 KPSLHKPLTFA
-34 PQSTVVEDIPEKTSE
+34 PQNTIVESIPQKASDTDVET
-49 EEVQAPQV
+49 QI
-57 VHVQQE
+57 VHVQQTQE
-63 ETEETKFQFFPQK
+63 EQGIQLAPQQDK
-76 DNIIEQNVKV
+76 LTQQNVKV
-86 KPENTQTVQQRT
+86 SQIPQQIVEQKSIFQNIPSQVVNKNIKTKAVKSQTQVQQR
-98 IVQNQPSQM
+98 P
-107 QNREIKTGGV
+107 
-117 KNQTQTTQKT
+117 
-127 KYELPKSVQ
+127 KYELPKSIQ
-136 DIVNGKKSPAQQ
+136 DIVNGKHPQNQEVEKIVQSPKPPVQQ
-148 EERIVKTQPAPVQK
+148 TSHQKPTTQPQQQIQQK
-162 QVQQKTAAQPIQQQ
+162 PKPPQVQNNA
-176 ARPVQTKPQQV
+176 
-187 QQKTVQVTSNTPL
+187 PL

-241 KFGQMSNLKVWSDT
+241 KFGQMSNLKIWSDT

-268 LILSYQGQPIL
+268 LLLSYQGKPIL

-303 YTTPNDYSDIER
+303 FTTPNDYSDIER

>member
-8 FIIAFVLLTTII
+8 LIVIFVLLTTVI
-20 SAAKPKLHKPLTFA
+20 SVVKPPLHKPLTFA
-34 PQSTVVEDIPEKTSE
+34 PQSTVVEDIPQKASDTDVET
-49 EEVQAPQV
+49 QI
-57 VHVQQE
+57 VHVQQTQE
-63 ETEETKFQFFPQK
+63 EQGVQFTPQQ
-76 DNIIEQNVKV
+76 DNIIQQNVKV
-86 KPENTQTVQQRT
+86 SQIPQQIVEQKTIFQNTPSQVVNKKIKTKAIKSQTQVQQR
-98 IVQNQPSQM
+98 P
-107 QNREIKTGGV
+107 
-117 KNQTQTTQKT
+117 
-127 KYELPKSVQ
+127 KYELPKSIQ
-136 DIVNGKKSPAQQ
+136 DIVNGKHPQNQEVEKIVQSP
-148 EERIVKTQPAPVQK
+148 KPPVQQTTHQK
-162 QVQQKTAAQPIQQQ
+162 PTTPHQQQQVQQKP
-176 ARPVQTKPQQV
+176 KPQQV
-187 QQKTVQVTSNTPL
+187 QQKPQQVQNNAPL

-241 KFGQMSNLKVWSDT
+241 KFGQMSNLKIWSDT

-268 LILSYQGQPIL
+268 LLLSYQGKPIL

-303 YTTPNDYSDIER
+303 FTTPNDYSDIER

>member
-8 FIIAFVLLTTII
+8 LIVIFILLTTAILVV
-20 SAAKPKLHKPLTFA
+20 KPSLHKPLTFA
-34 PQSTVVEDIPEKTSE
+34 PQNTIVESIPQKASDTDVET
-49 EEVQAPQV
+49 QI
-57 VHVQQE
+57 VHVQQTQE
-63 ETEETKFQFFPQK
+63 EQGIQLAPQQDK
-76 DNIIEQNVKV
+76 LTQQNVKV
-86 KPENTQTVQQRT
+86 SQIPQQIVEQKSIFQNIPSQVVNKNIKTKAVKPQTQVQQR
-98 IVQNQPSQM
+98 P
-107 QNREIKTGGV
+107 
-117 KNQTQTTQKT
+117 
-127 KYELPKSVQ
+127 KYELPKSIQ
-136 DIVNGKKSPAQQ
+136 DIVNGKHPQNQEVEKIVQSQKPPVQQ
-148 EERIVKTQPAPVQK
+148 TSHQKPTTQPQ
-162 QVQQKTAAQPIQQQ
+162 QQIQQKP
-176 ARPVQTKPQQV
+176 KPQQV
-187 QQKTVQVTSNTPL
+187 QNNAPL

-241 KFGQMSNLKVWSDT
+241 KFGQMSNLKIWSDT

-268 LILSYQGQPIL
+268 LLLSYQGKPIL

-303 YTTPNDYSDIER
+303 FTTPNDYSDIER

>member
-8 FIIAFVLLTTII
+8 LIVIFILLTTAILVV
-20 SAAKPKLHKPLTFA
+20 KPSLHKPLTFA
-34 PQSTVVEDIPEKTSE
+34 PQNTIVESIPQKASDTDVET
-49 EEVQAPQV
+49 QI
-57 VHVQQE
+57 VHVQQTQE
-63 ETEETKFQFFPQK
+63 EQGIQLAPQQDK
-76 DNIIEQNVKV
+76 LTQQNVKV
-86 KPENTQTVQQRT
+86 SQIPQQIVEQKSIFQNFPSQVVNKNIKTKAVKSQTQVQQH
-98 IVQNQPSQM
+98 P
-107 QNREIKTGGV
+107 
-117 KNQTQTTQKT
+117 
-127 KYELPKSVQ
+127 KYELPKSIQ
-136 DIVNGKKSPAQQ
+136 DIVNGKHPQNQEVEKIVQSPKPPVQQTTHQKPTTQAQQ
-148 EERIVKTQPAPVQK
+148 QIQQRPKPP
-162 QVQQKTAAQPIQQQ
+162 QVQNNA
-176 ARPVQTKPQQV
+176 
-187 QQKTVQVTSNTPL
+187 PL

-241 KFGQMSNLKVWSDT
+241 KFGQMSNLKIWSDT

-268 LILSYQGQPIL
+268 LLLSYQGKPIL